1 MITICKTLYYERI
14 LNFNPSVA
22 RLRSFREIF
31 YAILRITLNNGNKYT
46 MDTIQLSYEP

>member
-1 MITICKTLYYERI
+1 MITICKTLYYNLI

-22 RLRSFREIF
+22 RLLGFREIF